1 MNWYPPC
8 WEVTT
13 PDSTAVTITS
23 GMLPT
28 PIDWSW
34 FTMSRQATFPVASA
48 TADCQV
54 SMVI

>member
-8 WEVTT
+8 CEVTT

-28 PIDWSW
+28 PIAWSW
-34 FTMSRQATFPVASA
+34 LTTSRQATFPVASA